1 MPREVAEVRVVDSIT
16 KFDESDRGQVMIA
29 GSHGGVY
36 PAYLAA
42 KAGLRGVVLHD
53 AGLGLDRAGIAS
65 LDYLDR
71 LGMAAAT
78 VSHLSARIG
87 DGADMARRG
96 VVSHVNHTAAA
107 LGCAPGQ
114 ACRDAAE
121 RMRTASAPRGE
132 APAYEEAR
140 FLLRQGEGEPPVWG
154 LDSNSLV
161 VSEDEGT
168 IIVTGSHGA
177 LLGGKPETAI
187 RIAVLAAI
195 YHDAGIGIDRAGISR
210 LRALEARGIIAATV
224 AGDSARIGD
233 ARSVWQTGRLSA
245 LTPGAERCGARV
257 DMSVPDFVDAVIA
270 RCKATLR
277 PSTAAPRRSG

>member
-1 MPREVAEVRVVDSIT
+1 MAVRVVDSIT
-16 KFDESDRGQVMIA
+16 KLDASYAGTVLIA
-29 GSHGGVY
+29 ASHGGVY

-42 KAGLRGVVLHD
+42 LAHLRGVVLHD

-71 LGMAAAT
+71 LGMAAAV

-87 DGADMARRG
+87 DGADMAARG
-96 VVSHVNHTAAA
+96 VLSFVNRKAAA

-114 ACRDAAE
+114 GCQAAAQA
-121 RMRTASAPRGE
+121 MLVAAPCE
-132 APAYEEAR
+132 AEPPAYEEAR
-140 FLLRQGEGEPPVWG
+140 ALLRRKTGEPDVWG

-161 VSEDEGT
+161 RPEDEGA

-187 RIAVLAAI
+187 RVAALAAI

-210 LRALEARGIIAATV
+210 LPSLEARGIVGATV
-224 AGDSARIGD
+224 AGDSARIGE
-233 ARSVWQTGRLSA
+233 ARSLWQTGRLSA
-245 LTPGAERCGARV
+245 LNPRAERAGGRIG
-257 DMSVPDFVDAVIA
+257 MSVPEFVERVIES
-270 RCKATLR
+270 CKGKVR
-277 PSTAAPRRSG
+277 PSTGSG

>member
-1 MPREVAEVRVVDSIT
+1 MPPEEAQIRVVDSIT
-16 KFDESDRGQVMIA
+16 KLEASDRGQVLIA
-29 GSHGGVY
+29 ASHGGVY
-36 PAYLAA
+36 PAYLAT

-87 DGADMARRG
+87 DGQDMARRG
-96 VVSHVNHTAAA
+96 IISHVNRAAAA

-114 ACRDAAE
+114 SCRDAAE
-121 RMRTASAPRGE
+121 RMRAGALPRGK
-132 APAYEEAR
+132 APAYDEAR
-140 FLLRQGEGEPPVWG
+140 FLLRQGDGEPPVWG

-161 VSEDEGT
+161 RPEDEGA
-168 IIVTGSHGA
+168 IVVTGSHGA

-187 RIAVLAAI
+187 RVAVLAAI

-210 LRALEARGIIAATV
+210 LPALEARGIIAATV
-224 AGDSARIGD
+224 ASDSARIGD

-245 LTPGAERCGARV
+245 LNPGAERCGGGIG
-257 DMSVPDFVDAVIA
+257 MSVPEFVDAVIA
-270 RCKATLR
+270 RCKAIMR
-277 PSTAAPRRSG
+277 PSTGSG

>member
-1 MPREVAEVRVVDSIT
+1 MAVRVVDSIT
-16 KFDESDRGQVMIA
+16 KLDASYAGAVLIA
-29 GSHGGVY
+29 ASHGGVY

-42 KAGLRGVVLHD
+42 LAHLRGVVLHD

-87 DGADMARRG
+87 DGADMATRG
-96 VVSHVNHTAAA
+96 VLSFANRAASA

-114 ACRDAAE
+114 VCRDAAE
-121 RMRTASAPRGE
+121 AMLAASPCE
-132 APAYEEAR
+132 AEPPPYEEAR
-140 FLLRQGEGEPPVWG
+140 FLLRRQAGEPDVWG

-161 VSEDEGT
+161 RPEDEGA

-187 RIAVLAAI
+187 RVGALAAL

-210 LRALEARGIIAATV
+210 LPALEARGIIGATV

-233 ARSVWQTGRLSA
+233 ARSLWQTGRLSA
-245 LTPGAERCGARV
+245 LNQGAERAGGRIG
-257 DMSVPDFVDAVIA
+257 MSVPEFVEAIITS
-270 RCKATLR
+270 CKGKVRPAT
-277 PSTAAPRRSG
+277 SSG

>member
-1 MPREVAEVRVVDSIT
+1 MRREEGAQVLVVDSIT
-16 KFDESDRGQVMIA
+16 KLDQSHRGQVLVA
-29 GSHGGVY
+29 ASHGGLY

-42 KAGLRGVVLHD
+42 KAGLRGVILHD

-87 DGADMARRG
+87 DGADMTMRG
-96 VVSHVNHTAAA
+96 RLSHVNRTAEA

-114 ACRDAAE
+114 ACREGALTMRAALPSRAE
-121 RMRTASAPRGE
+121 PPDYA
-132 APAYEEAR
+132 EAR
-140 FLLRQGEGEPPVWG
+140 FLLRRAAGAPDVWG

-161 VSEDEGT
+161 RPEDAGA
-168 IIVTGSHGA
+168 IVVTGSHGA
-177 LLGGKPETAI
+177 LLGGKPEAAI
-187 RIAVLAAI
+187 RATVLAAV

-210 LRALEARGIIAATV
+210 LPALEARGIIAATV

-233 ARSVWQTGRLSA
+233 ARSVWQTGALSA
-245 LTPGAERCGARV
+245 LNPGAERAGARLG
-257 DMSVPDFVDAVIA
+257 MPVPAFIEAVIG
-270 RCKATLR
+270 LR
-277 PSTAAPRRSG
+277 QRGTAL